1 MKSFK
6 SLVAMILTGT
16 MLLTSASFLPNT
28 SIATSKGEMIQRVTT
43 DKAMYDPGDTIEI
56 RINLK
61 NTTGSDFTGTVEIN
75 AKHIESQIGSTI
87 EKSFALTNNEDDRIV
102 ANWEAPST
110 DFKGYLIEVDIR
122 DSSNNLIDSNTVGV
136 DVSSSWTKFPRY
148 GYVWD
153 FTEDVDAAK
162 RIEKLKDY
170 HINALQYYD
179 WKYRHHKPV
188 ADNLEVWDD
197 WSGRK
202 IYGDSVTSY
211 ISEAHDVNMVNMA
224 YNMAYAAVSGYE
236 EDGVKQD
243 WALYYSENN
252 DNGEGHFQFKMSDS
266 TPTGITHL
274 YFFDMSNKEWQDY
287 IFAESNKVFDA
298 FEFDGWHSDTVG
310 EWGEMQ
316 TADGKT
322 LYVKD
327 TYTEF
332 LNAAKEAIGD
342 KYLVFNPVGAQ
353 GIEKV
358 NISDVDVLYSEIWPW
373 DRDIDG
379 ELYESY
385 YSLKKEIERSREES
399 GGKSLVIPAYMS
411 YDYGEKNPGSPFNTA
426 SVLLTGASVYAA
438 GGSRM
443 ELGDNG
449 NMLSNEYFPAQHL
462 YMDEEL
468 KQRIAKQYDFIVAYQ
483 NLLRDGQIETQNR
496 IEVLDFENT
505 PYGDPNTI
513 WTYGKKD
520 SEYETIQMI
529 NLLGVSQN
537 DWRANDGQKETPD
550 KISNFEVK
558 YYHSDE
564 VNSVWMASP
573 DEHDGRSKELAF
585 TKGRDDYGNYVK
597 ITVPSLE
604 YWNMI
609 YMSGDKSD
617 QGKDPRVELT
627 QLMDT
632 YIKNGD
638 LKGPLVKQLTN
649 KLKQSDQNL
658 EKGSNDQAIK
668 FLEGYLSHLTHKSN
682 DRNVKPEARDS
693 LNEIVERLINYMS
706 NDESNEEEEFTLPA
720 EIING
725 GFERGD
731 LRGWNISGANVG
743 VDGSDVYSGEYK
755 AYFWGDNSYE
765 QKIEQDLTRIE
776 NGTYTVTA
784 MVKQNTGT
792 PTVSRMELSGF
803 GGDTL
808 YSDILHG
815 NEYVKISGTVEVANG
830 ELNIAFYQATD
841 DFANLQIDD
850 VEIVKNKTFSIN

>member
-1 MKSFK
+1 MKNFK
-6 SLVAMILTGT
+6 RMVTMTLAGT
-16 MLLTSASFLPNT
+16 MLLTNASC
-28 SIATSKGEMIQRVTT
+28 SKNITTPTNSGEMIHAVTT
-43 DKAMYDPGDTIEI
+43 DKAMYDPGDNVEI
-56 RINLK
+56 HIDLK
-61 NTTGSDFTGTVEIN
+61 NSKGSDFTGTIEIN
-75 AKHIESQIGSTI
+75 AKHLDSQVGSTI
-87 EKSFALTNNEDDRIV
+87 EKSFSLTNDETDSII

-110 DFKGYLIEVDIR
+110 DFKGYLLEVDVR
-122 DSSNNLIDSNTVGV
+122 DSSNNLLDSDTVGV

-153 FTEDVDAAK
+153 FTENVDASQ

-197 WSGRK
+197 WTGRE
-202 IYGDSVTSY
+202 IYGDSIKSY
-211 ISEAHDVNMVNMA
+211 ISEAHDVNMVNMS

-236 EDGVKQD
+236 DDGVKQD
-243 WALYYSENN
+243 WALYYSDNN
-252 DNGEGHFQFKMSDS
+252 DNGEGHFQFKMLDE

-287 IFAESNKVFDA
+287 IFAESNKVFDV

-353 GIEKV
+353 GIENV
-358 NISDVDVLYSEIWPW
+358 NISDVDVLYTEMWPW
-373 DRDIDG
+373 DRDRDG
-379 ELYESY
+379 ELYHSY
-385 YSLKKEIERSREES
+385 YSLKKEIERAREES

-411 YDYGEKNPGSPFNTA
+411 YDYGEANPGSPFNTSA
-426 SVLLTGASVYAA
+426 VLLTGAAVYAA
-438 GGSRM
+438 GGARM
-443 ELGDNG
+443 ELGDDG

-462 YMDEEL
+462 YMTEEL
-468 KQRIAKQYDFIVAYQ
+468 EQRVAKQYDFIVAYQ
-483 NLLRDGQIETQNR
+483 NLLRDGQTETTNR
-496 IEVLDFENT
+496 IEVLNYDNN

-513 WTYGKKD
+513 WTYSKQD
-520 SEYETIQMI
+520 SNYEIIQMI

-550 KISNFEVK
+550 KVSDFKVK
-558 YYHSDE
+558 YYYSNE
-564 VNSVWMASP
+564 VNSVWLASP
-573 DEHDGRSKELAF
+573 DNNDGRSQELSF
-585 TKGRDDYGNYVK
+585 MKGRDEYGNYVE

-609 YMSGDKSD
+609 YMSSNTSD
-617 QGKDPRVELT
+617 GVENIGTGLT
-627 QLMDT
+627 QSMNN
-632 YIKNGD
+632 YIESGD
-638 LKGPLVKQLTN
+638 VSGPLVKQLTDTLN
-649 KLKQSDQNL
+649 QADHHL
-658 EKGSNDQAIK
+658 EKGSNEQGIK
-668 FLEGYLSHLTHKSN
+668 FLEDYLAHLNRKSNDQNVSTEARDNLKETVEALNNYLSHG
-682 DRNVKPEARDS
+682 
-693 LNEIVERLINYMS
+693 
-706 NDESNEEEEFTLPA
+706 EEEITIPA

-731 LRGWNISGANVG
+731 LRGWNITGSNVG
-743 VDGSDVYSGEYK
+743 VDGNDVNSGEYK
-755 AYFWGDNSYE
+755 AYFWGDKPYE
-765 QKIEQDLTRIE
+765 QKIEQDLSLIE
-776 NGTYTVTA
+776 NGVYTVTA

-792 PTVSRMELSGF
+792 PTISRMEISGY
-803 GGDTL
+803 GGETV
-808 YSDILHG
+808 YTDIPHEE
-815 NEYVKISGTVEVANG
+815 EYVKINGIVEVTNG
-830 ELNIAFYQATD
+830 ELTIAFHQAADGST
-841 DFANLQIDD
+841 NLQIDD
-850 VEIVKNKTFSIN
+850 VEIIKN